1 MGQPVVHFEVQG
13 SDREAL
19 ARFYAELF
27 GWKTNDISEM
37 KYTMVETGDDGGIN
51 GGIGATPDGAPG
63 GATFY
68 VGSDN
73 VAASLQRVAELG
85 GVTWPARWTCPT
97 ATSGL
102 CSPTPRGT
110 WSGFT
115 GRVRRS

>member
-85 GVTWPARWTCPT
+85 GRTVAGPMDMPDGHKWALFADPEGHVV
-97 ATSGL
+97 GL
-102 CSPTPRGT
+102 YGQ
-110 WSGFT
+110 G
-115 GRVRRS
+115 